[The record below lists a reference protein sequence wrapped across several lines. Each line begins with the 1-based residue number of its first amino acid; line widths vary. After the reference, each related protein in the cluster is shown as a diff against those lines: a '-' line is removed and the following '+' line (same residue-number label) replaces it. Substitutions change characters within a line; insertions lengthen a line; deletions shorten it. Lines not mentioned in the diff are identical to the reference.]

1 MAGQDQKLCKK
12 TCSKHS
18 MMHSLALALA
28 RWLHNFPGVISETG
42 WKTCYCYSRATFQTV
57 GSLFFFSDLLFP
69 KGRGVKLPTRGPLQG
84 RILDLFLNL
93 RVIF

>member
-1 MAGQDQKLCKK
+1 MKQAGKRVIVTVEQLFRQ
-12 TCSKHS
+12 
-18 MMHSLALALA
+18 LAV
-28 RWLHNFPGVISETG
+28 W
-42 WKTCYCYSRATFQTV
+42 
-57 GSLFFFSDLLFP
+57 FFFSDLLFP